1 MDRESAPR
9 HCRDSQSLVEI
20 TRRHMGAARTRHRER
35 TKAGLAH
42 ARENGKRLGRPPT
55 ATAHAAKIQKLYR
68 PGVSK
73 SEIARCLQAGRTS
86 VRRILGAYSSRE

>member
-9 HCRDSQSLVEI
+9 HCGLPDLVEI

-55 ATAHAAKIQKLYR
+55 ATPR
-68 PGVSK
+68 CENPETVS
-73 SEIARCLQAGRTS
+73 SWR
-86 VRRILGAYSSRE
+86 